1 MALTEFEQLF
11 KNTLLTLTDDID
23 EIYAQ
28 YLCARTDTVRRQ
40 IIDAIKNGKL
50 KNIDDVADVTYKLS
64 PAFQ

>member
-28 YLCARTDTVRRQ
+28 YL
-40 IIDAIKNGKL
+40 
-50 KNIDDVADVTYKLS
+50 
-64 PAFQ
+64 